1 VASEHETGPEDPLLA
16 GLSAD
21 TTVGPFRIRR
31 LIGRGGMSTVYEAD
45 EPNLDRMVALKILPP
60 AFLHEEAFARRF
72 EHEARVIAA
81 LEHPNIV
88 PIYASGIDDGLPW
101 LSMRLMSGGSL
112 SDVLSGEPL
121 AADRALSILRSV
133 ARALDY
139 AHMKRV
145 VHRDVKPGNILLDN
159 AGNVCVADFGVAR
172 LMKETNALTS
182 TGVIVG
188 TPQYMAPEQAL
199 GGTIDHRCDI
209 YSLGVVAFEMFDG
222 APPFIAPSPLATLMK
237 HVHDPIPR
245 PAHAHVPGAVVDV
258 LHKALAKQPRDRW
271 ATASEFVE
279 ALAAS
284 VRKATKR
291 RSAGRSIAMATA
303 ATMIGVLISCGVI
316 VEMWTQVPETPSA
329 LAETF
334 RSVPPFPAA
343 PVADPPPG
351 SVGDRQRAETRVG
364 ERKIDPPPAAPP
376 SATDPTSAARATEGA
391 VQPPTP
397 APPRPAEPPPSGIGS
412 GDNRVDPPKPSAVPP
427 PPPGDTITEPKI
439 IQEGDKV
446 YPPVAVTGEIQGK
459 VLVEATCEVD
469 GRLTNPKIVH
479 SPHRVL
485 NDAAMTAVRK
495 SKCAPQLRNGL
506 PEASPIRVP
515 ILFQLK

>member
-1 VASEHETGPEDPLLA
+1 
-16 GLSAD
+16 
-21 TTVGPFRIRR
+21 
-31 LIGRGGMSTVYEAD
+31 MSTVYEAH
-45 EPNLDRMVALKILPP
+45 EPNLGRMVALKILPP

-101 LSMRLMSGGSL
+101 LSMRLLSGGSL
-112 SDVLSGEPL
+112 SDVLSGGPL
-121 AADRALSILRSV
+121 AADRAVSILRSV

-145 VHRDVKPGNILLDN
+145 VHRDVKPGNILLDG

-222 APPFIAPSPLATLMK
+222 APPFTAPSPLATLMK

-245 PAHAHVPGAVVDV
+245 PTHTYVPGAVVDV

-291 RSAGRSIAMATA
+291 RSAGRLIAMATA
-303 ATMIGVLISCGVI
+303 ATTIGLLIGCGVI
-316 VEMWTQVPETPSA
+316 VELWTQVPETPSA

-334 RSVPPFPAA
+334 RTVPPLPAA

-351 SVGDRQRAETRVG
+351 KVGDRQRAETRVG
-364 ERKIDPPPAAPP
+364 ERKIDPPLAPP
-376 SATDPTSAARATEGA
+376 SATDPSSAATATEGA
-391 VQPPTP
+391 VQPSTP
-397 APPRPAEPPPSGIGS
+397 AAPRPAEPPPTGIGS
-412 GDNRVDPPKPSAVPP
+412 GEIRADPPKPSDSVPP
-427 PPPGDTITEPKI
+427 PPTGDKITKATITHKA
-439 IQEGDKV
+439 DAV
-446 YPPVAVTGEIQGK
+446 YPPIAVAGEIQGE

-469 GRLTNPKIVH
+469 GRLTSPNIVR
-479 SPHRVL
+479 SAHRTL

-495 SKCAPQLRNGL
+495 SKCAPQLRDEV
-506 PEASPIRVP
+506 PEASRIRVP
-515 ILFQLK
+515 VRFDRN